1 MQKSRSEWER
11 GLEVGVGA
19 LKLPLRVNL
28 LHGFASEKTY
38 GKGTIHIM
46 NHKIHQPRNRARH
59 GSISPIP
66 FLTTHKDVETTNYR
80 AAQQHAI
87 NNGHFLCILI
97 LRLSHNAVS
106 CLCLCARGYTLHQV
120 AILEGMDWI
129 LIACS
134 LEMRHFGKIH
144 TRAHAHTRSSAT
156 RPNYPV

>member
-1 MQKSRSEWER
+1 M
-11 GLEVGVGA
+11 GLH
-19 LKLPLRVNL
+19 LKR
-28 LHGFASEKTY
+28 HR

-66 FLTTHKDVETTNYR
+66 FLTRRKDVETTNYR

-87 NNGHFLCILI
+87 NNGLFLCILI
-97 LRLSHNAVS
+97 LRLSHNVVS

-144 TRAHAHTRSSAT
+144 TRAHTRSSAT